1 MPLQTRDYYRRHLA
15 PLHQQLLRHAITQHY
30 LSGTGIRYDGKDLVD
45 TDMFSFPFC
54 TLSTLELAHLFSIFN
69 GSRVHLQAQHSDGA
83 DNAPPGLYFT
93 VINNKVIQGPHK
105 NRSGIFVAETDTVGL
120 FMDGLHIDHFFLNKR
135 LTPPMAWWEAEGS
148 QRLMTF
154 DLGASPGRSWQML
167 LSYISRKNIFWRG
180 P

>member
-1 MPLQTRDYYRRHLA
+1 M
-15 PLHQQLLRHAITQHY
+15 
-30 LSGTGIRYDGKDLVD
+30 
-45 TDMFSFPFC
+45 
-54 TLSTLELAHLFSIFN
+54 
-69 GSRVHLQAQHSDGA
+69 
-83 DNAPPGLYFT
+83 
-93 VINNKVIQGPHK
+93 INNKVIQGPHK

-135 LTPPMAWWEAEGS
+135 LTPPMLGTIAFTLCAITAHLAGLNTISLIAAGGKGFNMRHVGFKVWPKLGFDADLLPGEVEGVAHLEGCRTVQDVILRDGVWWEAERS